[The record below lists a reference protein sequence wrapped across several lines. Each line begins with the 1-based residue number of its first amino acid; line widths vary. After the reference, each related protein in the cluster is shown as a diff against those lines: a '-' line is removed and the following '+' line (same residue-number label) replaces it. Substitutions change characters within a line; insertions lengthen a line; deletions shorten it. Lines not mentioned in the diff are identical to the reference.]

1 MNLQHY
7 YEEQDAWFSRADRF
21 DGFDR
26 GDLDEDRREARLPI
40 GKPAADDDWQD
51 DIPY

>member
-1 MNLQHY
+1 MNLAQY

-26 GDLDEDRREARLPI
+26 GDIGRGEDP
-40 GKPAADDDWQD
+40 GNAADESPSPVDDWE
-51 DIPY
+51 DIPF